1 MVGGVICD
9 YTVATVA
16 EIADDKRESECVCVC
31 VCACVCKWRKIIQQ
45 NCMGIDG
52 A

>member
-1 MVGGVICD
+1 MAVVVVGGVICD

-31 VCACVCKWRKIIQQ
+31 VRVCVCACVCVSGER
-45 NCMGIDG
+45 
-52 A
+52 